1 MPCYHCG
8 ARQTDPGKG
17 PSPWKR
23 GVVADEQ
30 VLVCPD
36 CQATHDW
43 TADLDRCVA
52 CGSTMLVR
60 ALGET
65 RCRECSHVKT
75 APAVRAGAAD
85 SSLSDDVAAAL
96 RRQFGE

>member
-23 GVVADEQ
+23 GVIHDVQ
-30 VLVCPD
+30 VLVCPE
-36 CQATHDW
+36 CQQTHDW
-43 TADLDRCVA
+43 VADLDRCA
-52 CGSTMLVR
+52 SCGSTMLVR

-65 RCRECSHVKT
+65 RCRACSWEKRT
-75 APAVRAGAAD
+75 DPEAAPAGD
-85 SSLSDDVAAAL
+85 GSLSSDVAEAL
-96 RRQFGE
+96 RRRFGG